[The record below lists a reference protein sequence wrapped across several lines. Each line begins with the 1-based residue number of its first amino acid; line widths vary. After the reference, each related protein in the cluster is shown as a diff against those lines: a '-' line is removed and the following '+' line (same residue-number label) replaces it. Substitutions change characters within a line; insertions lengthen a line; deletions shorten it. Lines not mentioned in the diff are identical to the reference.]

1 MNPIP
6 APGFEPVVAAPVVA
20 AAPPRYQ
27 WKRAVL
33 LVSMVVGFA
42 VCGIGVLVHLGLN
55 IGITALLVGV
65 VAAIIPVP
73 VLVFCFMWLDRYEPE
88 PIKYLAACLAW
99 GACVATAIA
108 LLLNEGAA
116 ALAKHEHL
124 PTSLV
129 AVLTAPVA
137 EETMK
142 ALGPLLLFLLR
153 PKAFSGVVDGI
164 VYCGLSATGFAMVE
178 NILYLGGYGY
188 AAGADRAG
196 VAGGVANV
204 IGIFV
209 VRIALSGFAH
219 PLFTAMTGIGLG
231 VAARSADKRVRV
243 LAPIAG
249 WLTAM
254 ILHGSWNL
262 MALLANQTKQMLI
275 LLYGY
280 FSVMMPIFFGM
291 VAFALWLR
299 SWEGRLTQRILPEYV
314 RAGWLSPPEVAA
326 LATMGRRQSA
336 RTWARRVAGDAGA
349 EAMRGFQYA
358 ATRLALL
365 RDGLRRGL
373 HLSSDDLAEALAEE
387 RSLLEGITAYRAA
400 FTGRDPVA
408 PPAHWDGQRYHVR
421 FPDGSVRTLDP
432 PAQPVVPVPVMLLP
446 TYR

>member
-1 MNPIP
+1 
-6 APGFEPVVAAPVVA
+6 
-20 AAPPRYQ
+20 
-27 WKRAVL
+27 
-33 LVSMVVGFA
+33 MVVGFA
-42 VCGIGVLVHLGLN
+42 VCGIGVLVYLGLN
-55 IGITALLVGV
+55 IGVTALLVGV

-88 PIKYLAACLAW
+88 PIKYLVLVLAW
-99 GACVATAIA
+99 GACVATAVA

-116 ALAKHEHL
+116 TLANHQHW

-142 ALGPLLLFLLR
+142 ALGPLVLFLIR
-153 PKAFSGVVDGI
+153 PSAFSGVVDGI

-188 AAGADRAG
+188 AAGADKAG

-209 VRIALSGFAH
+209 VRIVLSGFAH
-219 PLFTAMTGIGLG
+219 PLFTAMTVIGLG
-231 VAARSADKRVRV
+231 VSARSADKRVRV

-262 MALLANQTKQMLI
+262 MALLANETKQMLI

-291 VAFALWLR
+291 VGFALWLR

-314 RAGWLSPPEVAA
+314 RAGWLSPPEVAS

-336 RTWARRVAGDAGA
+336 RAWARRVAGDPGA

-373 HLSSDDLAEALAEE
+373 QL
-387 RSLLEGITAYRAA
+387 T
-400 FTGRDPVA
+400 
-408 PPAHWDGQRYHVR
+408 
-421 FPDGSVRTLDP
+421 PDEV
-432 PAQPVVPVPVMLLP
+432 
-446 TYR
+446 